1 MAPNSGKT
9 RRISAVPN
17 AVSELLR
24 SKSPAT
30 GSELLD
36 LESAFAMA
44 PIGMALIDLSGRCL
58 RVNDALCKITGF
70 THEDLT
76 SIRFVGLRYEPEL
89 SAAGEFGEMLLGTR
103 PGSEVERRFRH
114 STQPFIWVLETLSL
128 VRDAEGGP
136 RYAIAQIQ
144 SIAERKQSEDR
155 STFVSD
161 HDHLTGLHNRRR
173 FEEELAQESD
183 RVMRYGGTAVLLL
196 VDLDNFKEINDSFGH
211 PMGDEV
217 LKRVAELLA
226 HRSRKTDVL
235 ARFGGDEFA
244 LLLVESG
251 PEQGEAVAQAMVTVV
266 REHPF
271 ILAGR
276 NVRVTVSIG
285 VAVID
290 PKCKDDI
297 FSAADFAMYDA
308 KRAGRDRH
316 ATFNPAVDRTQ
327 QVSSQMNEAAHVK
340 AAINEGR
347 FVLYCQP
354 IRDLATNTITQHEIL
369 LRLREDELAEPL
381 RPAAFLYIAERYGL
395 IQSLDIMVIRQ
406 AVELVKRAQKL
417 GRELVLSINL
427 SGKSLGD
434 PTLAMTIEDLITS
447 SRVNPKNLIFELTE
461 TAAITN
467 LDQARDFG
475 EMLHNLGCQ
484 LALDDFGAGFAS
496 FYYL

>member
-1 MAPNSGKT
+1 
-9 RRISAVPN
+9 
-17 AVSELLR
+17 
-24 SKSPAT
+24 
-30 GSELLD
+30 
-36 LESAFAMA
+36 
-44 PIGMALIDLSGRCL
+44 
-58 RVNDALCKITGF
+58 
-70 THEDLT
+70 
-76 SIRFVGLRYEPEL
+76 
-89 SAAGEFGEMLLGTR
+89 
-103 PGSEVERRFRH
+103 
-114 STQPFIWVLETLSL
+114 
-128 VRDAEGGP
+128 
-136 RYAIAQIQ
+136 
-144 SIAERKQSEDR
+144 
-155 STFVSD
+155 
-161 HDHLTGLHNRRR
+161 
-173 FEEELAQESD
+173 
-183 RVMRYGGTAVLLL
+183 
-196 VDLDNFKEINDSFGH
+196 
-211 PMGDEV
+211 
-217 LKRVAELLA
+217 
-226 HRSRKTDVL
+226 L

-496 FYYL
+496 FYYLKNLPLDYVKIDGEFIRRLMDNPTDLLVVKAIVAIAKGMGKRTIAEFVGDQATTDALAEVGVDYAQGYFIGQPVPVGKAFGPEFA